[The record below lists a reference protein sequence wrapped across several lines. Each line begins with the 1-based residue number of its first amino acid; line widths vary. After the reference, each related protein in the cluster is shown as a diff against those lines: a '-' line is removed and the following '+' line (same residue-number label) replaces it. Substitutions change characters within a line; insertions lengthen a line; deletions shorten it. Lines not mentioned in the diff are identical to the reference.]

1 MEQAGEYRIQ
11 AGLVE
16 VWAGLNDPEV
26 LARCIDGCLSM
37 EKVSDERF
45 DAKVKAKIGPVSAT
59 FQAELALTD
68 VNPPSTYTLN
78 ASVKGG
84 AAGFGKGTAVVNL
97 AEDDAAPG
105 ATLLSY
111 QVKGNVGGKLAQVGS
126 RLIDG
131 AARKMADDFFAAFG
145 EEISGE
151 VPVATSDKGESEG
164 AARYES
170 SGQGAIWVVVFI
182 ALVLAMIFAW

>member
-1 MEQAGEYRIQ
+1 MEQTGEYRIQ
-11 AGLVE
+11 AGLDE
-16 VWAGLNDPEV
+16 VWAGLNDPEI
-26 LARCIDGCLSM
+26 LARCIDGCQAM
-37 EKVSDERF
+37 EKVGDDRF

-59 FQAELALTD
+59 FQAVLELTD
-68 VNPPSTYTLN
+68 VTPPSAYTLN
-78 ASVKGG
+78 ANVKGG

-97 AEDDAAPG
+97 VADDADPG

-145 EEISGE
+145 TEVSGE
-151 VPVATSDKGESEG
+151 APVSTAEEVEDEP
-164 AARYES
+164 RYES
-170 SGQGAIWVVVFI
+170 GGQGIIWIFVIV
-182 ALVLAMIFAW
+182 ALVLAMVLAW